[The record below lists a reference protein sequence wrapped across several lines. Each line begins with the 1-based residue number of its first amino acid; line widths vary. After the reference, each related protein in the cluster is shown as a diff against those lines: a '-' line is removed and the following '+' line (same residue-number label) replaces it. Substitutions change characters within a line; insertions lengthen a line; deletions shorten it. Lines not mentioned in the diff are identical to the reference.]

1 MVLQH
6 ENSCEVGSM
15 TKYALGVEYDG
26 SAYAGWQRQSH
37 SPSVQE
43 QLESALSKVADQ
55 PIVVT
60 AAGRTD
66 AGGHAWQQCVHFET
80 SQQREV
86 KAWVLGVNAHLP
98 QDISVRHATPVSNA
112 FHARYSTLGRSYRY
126 VILNRSARSTFLHKR
141 VAVIHQLLDE
151 KLMHKAAQ
159 CLVGE
164 HDFTSFRAAG
174 CQAKHAVREVTSIN
188 VSRHNQ
194 HIVVE
199 VEGNAFLHNMVR
211 IIVGSL
217 VKVGY
222 EEQPVEW
229 IASLLAARDR
239 TCAGVTAVP
248 CGLYFMGPHYDS
260 EFAIPH
266 WRDSLPA
273 VATVPL

>member
-1 MVLQH
+1 MI
-6 ENSCEVGSM
+6 
-15 TKYALGVEYDG
+15 KIALGVEYDG

-43 QLESALSKVADQ
+43 QLESALSTVADQ
-55 PIVVT
+55 TILVT

-66 AGGHAWQQCVHFET
+66 AGVHAWQQCVHFET
-80 SQQREV
+80 SQVREI

-98 QDISVRHATPVSNA
+98 HDISVRHATRVSDD

-126 VILNRSARSTFLHKR
+126 VILNTAARSALLHKR
-141 VAVIHQLLDE
+141 VAVIHQQLDE
-151 KLMHKAAQ
+151 QLMHKAAQ

-174 CQAKHAVREVTSIN
+174 CQARHAIREVTSVN
-188 VSRHNQ
+188 VTRHNQ
-194 HIVVE
+194 HIVIE

-217 VKVGY
+217 VKVGSK
-222 EEQPVEW
+222 EQPVEW

-248 CGLYFMGPHYDS
+248 YGLYFMGPHYDQGY
-260 EFAIPH
+260 AIPH

-273 VATVPL
+273 ATTVPL